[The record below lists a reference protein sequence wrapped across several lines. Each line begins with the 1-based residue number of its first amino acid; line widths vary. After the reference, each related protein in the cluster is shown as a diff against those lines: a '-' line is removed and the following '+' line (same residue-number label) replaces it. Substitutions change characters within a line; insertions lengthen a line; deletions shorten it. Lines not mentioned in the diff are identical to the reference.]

1 MSNFFYLATIDNLKK
16 QMEMERLEA
25 ERELDEL
32 KYKCD
37 CKKEIVDQDRM
48 TFTKM
53 KKDAVSKS
61 ASTRSG
67 KNLTTKDVE
76 AYIEKERLKEI
87 DVISVRIEN
96 IKLKNLLRKKE
107 NELKAKEEFGEGLHM
122 IDFEQLKIENQ
133 TYNEK
138 IEERSE
144 ELMKL
149 KKKINNTVQILTHV
163 KEKLQHVAN
172 ENEKEKYRLVEFDEQ
187 VKKVAFL
194 NLL

>member
-1 MSNFFYLATIDNLKK
+1 
-16 QMEMERLEA
+16 METERLEA

-37 CKKEIVDQDRM
+37 TKKEIVDQERM

-53 KKDAVSKS
+53 KKDASAKS

-67 KNLTTKDVE
+67 RHLTVKDAEV
-76 AYIEKERLKEI
+76 YIEKERLKEI

-96 IKLKNLLRKKE
+96 IKLKNQLKKKE

-138 IEERSE
+138 IEERNE

-163 KEKLQHVAN
+163 KEKLQFVGN
-172 ENEKEKYRLVEFDEQ
+172 ENEREKFRLAEIDEQ
-187 VKKVAFL
+187 VKKVIFYS
-194 NLL
+194 

>member
-1 MSNFFYLATIDNLKK
+1 
-16 QMEMERLEA
+16 MEMERLEA